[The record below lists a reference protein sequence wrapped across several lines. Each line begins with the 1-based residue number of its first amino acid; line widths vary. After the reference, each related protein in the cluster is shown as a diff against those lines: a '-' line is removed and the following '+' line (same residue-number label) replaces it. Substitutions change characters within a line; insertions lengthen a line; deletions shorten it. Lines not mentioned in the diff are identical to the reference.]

1 MEKLNQTWDLD
12 VFYPGGSESPQLWQ
26 ELDSL
31 EEEIREFEQY
41 LAEASKEDP
50 KKILPEIIEKTQ
62 EIQKR
67 LRKPGTVI
75 HCLLAQNVMD
85 ETQSTKRKMSQLNAT
100 FGAITAKLDDLMLEL
115 SDND

>member
-41 LAEASKEDP
+41 LAVTSKVDP
-50 KKILPEIIEKTQ
+50 KNILYEIIGHTQ
-62 EIQKR
+62 EIQ
-67 LRKPGTVI
+67 
-75 HCLLAQNVMD
+75 
-85 ETQSTKRKMSQLNAT
+85 
-100 FGAITAKLDDLMLEL
+100 
-115 SDND
+115 